1 MPRWYVHSSIADCTL
16 TSRLCDPNNIPVN
29 AVMPVEILVVE
40 DNQSDAVLI
49 KNALMEF
56 LPGVRV
62 TVAKDANIAVVL
74 LFDSGFRPQLVIT
87 DMNMPTGGIE
97 EVLHRAEAKRV
108 PVVVFSSALSPC
120 EVAEVL
126 ALGAREYIP
135 KPKGWDDFRD
145 AVVGIVTRWTRH
157 PA

>member
-1 MPRWYVHSSIADCTL
+1 
-16 TSRLCDPNNIPVN
+16 
-29 AVMPVEILVVE
+29 MPVEVLLIE
-40 DNQSDAVLI
+40 DNPSDAVLI
-49 KNALMEF
+49 KNALSEYS
-56 LPGVRV
+56 PGVRV
-62 TVAKDANIAVVL
+62 TVAKNADTAVVL

-87 DMNMPTGGIE
+87 DMHMPKGGIE
-97 EVLHRAEAKRV
+97 EVIRFSEAKRI
-108 PVVVFSSALSPC
+108 PVVVFSSALSPR

-135 KPKGWDDFRD
+135 KPMDWDDFRD